1 MLKTL
6 KNYFFL
12 FGFAAKHTHFIW
24 WCIVD
29 GIIWALYRSFT
40 TVVFIK
46 YLFDWIERETVRADH
61 GYRGGDG
68 DLHDA
73 YLCVPRKI
81 LLFCTSADTAAAS

>member
-29 GIIWALYRSFT
+29 GIIWALYHSFT

-46 YLFDWIERETVRADH
+46 YLFDWIEQGKTFGQIIIAIKTIVMYNRE
-61 GYRGGDG
+61 
-68 DLHDA
+68 
-73 YLCVPRKI
+73 K
-81 LLFCTSADTAAAS
+81 